1 MSKIDKI
8 ETFAPTTS
16 AELEPSTANDRQP
29 IQQRPPIAEAPASA
43 PAARADSAV
52 MQPAPI
58 VPEVAPR
65 RRLTLRTL
73 SMAGG
78 IAIVAVASAVAWLHG
93 GRYASTDDAY
103 VGAAKLMVSTDVSG
117 IVTSVE
123 VHEGQLVKA
132 GDVLFCV
139 DPRQFQI
146 ALDNAKANLAQA
158 ALTIEAMK
166 QDYKRMLSD
175 IAAEQAQVALDQ
187 ATFDRYAALVRSD
200 SISKAKYDK
209 AHFTLAA
216 DQGKLESLPILGPTL
231 GGYLTDVYE
240 WRWVFYIN
248 LPFGILAFAGIWLF
262 LKDTDRDA
270 RLQFDWT
277 GFAALS
283 VGLGALQLMLDR
295 GEQKDWFG
303 STEIVVYAVL
313 CGLGCYL
320 FLVHLFTA
328 KKPFIA
334 PRMFRDMNFV
344 SGLLMMFAVGM
355 VLLASSALLAPYL
368 QNLAGYS
375 VSEAGLLM
383 APRGAGTMVAM
394 LLAGR
399 LSNRV
404 DPRLLMLAGIL
415 LLAASMWEMTGWTPD
430 IDAWR
435 MSAASIVQGAGLGLV
450 FTPLQVVAFASLPAE
465 LRTDG
470 TALFSLV
477 RNVGSAIGI
486 SITSFLL
493 VHNTQIMH
501 AQIAESV
508 TPFNRMLQTGGAYL
522 MWNTATSQGLAALN
536 AEVTRQASIIAYA
549 NDFKLMFFVCLPT
562 ALLLPLM
569 RRPETHVQ
577 NGGLRVAIH

>member
-16 AELEPSTANDRQP
+16 AELEPSKANDRQP

-209 AHFTLAA
+209 ASFTLAA
-216 DQGKLESLPILGPTL
+216 DQGKLESLKQQAQVQLARL
-231 GGYLTDVYE
+231 GGNPEIPVAEHPQYLQAKAQVDEAERQLDHLVV
-240 WRWVFYIN
+240 RA
-248 LPFGILAFAGIWLF
+248 PFDGRVTQV
-262 LKDTDRDA
+262 DS
-270 RLQFDWT
+270 LQPGT
-277 GFAALS
+277 YLVSQTAALTNTGA
-283 VGLGALQLMLDR
+283 VGLVSTDKVWVDANMKETDLTYVKVGDHVDVSVDTYPGRTWSGTVESISPAS
-295 GEQKDWFG
+295 G
-303 STEIVVYAVL
+303 SQFSILPAQNSSGNWVKVVQRIPVR
-313 CGLGCYL
+313 
-320 FLVHLFTA
+320 
-328 KKPFIA
+328 I
-334 PRMFRDMNFV
+334 
-344 SGLLMMFAVGM
+344 
-355 VLLASSALLAPYL
+355 
-368 QNLAGYS
+368 
-375 VSEAGLLM
+375 
-383 APRGAGTMVAM
+383 
-394 LLAGR
+394 
-399 LSNRV
+399 RV
-404 DPRLLMLAGIL
+404 DRKPNDPVLRAGM
-415 LLAASMWEMTGWTPD
+415 SVNVD
-430 IDAWR
+430 IDTGHR
-435 MSAASIVQGAGLGLV
+435 R
-450 FTPLQVVAFASLPAE
+450 SLFE
-465 LRTDG
+465 L
-470 TALFSLV
+470 F
-477 RNVGSAIGI
+477 
-486 SITSFLL
+486 
-493 VHNTQIMH
+493 
-501 AQIAESV
+501 
-508 TPFNRMLQTGGAYL
+508 
-522 MWNTATSQGLAALN
+522 
-536 AEVTRQASIIAYA
+536 
-549 NDFKLMFFVCLPT
+549 
-562 ALLLPLM
+562 
-569 RRPETHVQ
+569 
-577 NGGLRVAIH
+577 